1 MKSIIVLDIGTQF
14 VKGLIFE
21 IKKDGKEKIF
31 RAAVDKSNSE
41 DIFLSCQKAIK
52 ILKKKSGIKPEEIF
66 LGIGNDILKGR
77 TTTLCYKR
85 ENPNQKFDLAE
96 LKYLIQKIEWK
107 ALDTIR
113 KEFVLE
119 TEFKDTDARLIDAFV
134 LDIKIDGRSIVNPIG
149 MNGQQICLSV
159 YNTYIASK
167 NLEEMRKLLG
177 AIKLKSVGFI
187 PVPYALFSYLDLEKS
202 QKGDALII
210 DIGAKTTEITLIEN
224 GGEVIETRS
233 FHLGGQAL
241 TRVLADFLGMKPSEA
256 EAVKNKYSNKE
267 VSLEV
272 KKKFDKLFA
281 PNISSWQKGVKF
293 VLEDFYKKYKF
304 LPSKIFLC
312 GGGSNFPLIE
322 NSLKKEKEFKILKL
336 EEDSCSALKRVYD
349 DWPDG
354 ENIFLPILKRVIKL
368 IQNQ

>member
-1 MKSIIVLDIGTQF
+1 MKNIIVLDIGTQF
-14 VKGLIFE
+14 VKGLISE
-21 IKKDGKEKIF
+21 TRTSVE
-31 RAAVDKSNSE
+31 KSNSE
-41 DIFLSCQKAIK
+41 DIFLACQKVIK
-52 ILKKKSGIKPEEIF
+52 ILKKKSGIKPEGVF
-66 LGIGNDILKGR
+66 WGIGSDILKGR
-77 TTTLCYKR
+77 TITLCYKR
-85 ENPNQKFDLAE
+85 ENPNQKFDMAE

-134 LDIKIDGRSIVNPIG
+134 VDIKIDNRSVIDPIG
-149 MNGQQICLSV
+149 AHGQQICLSV

-167 NLEEMRKLLG
+167 NLEDLEKLIGTL
-177 AIKLKSVGFI
+177 KLKSVGFI
-187 PVPYALFSYLDLEKS
+187 PIPYALFSHLDLEKS

-210 DIGAKTTEITLIEN
+210 DIGGKITEITLIEN

-267 VSLEV
+267 VSQEV
-272 KKKFDKLFA
+272 KRKMDKLFA

-293 VLEDFYKKYKF
+293 VLEDFYKKYKS

-312 GGGSNFPLIE
+312 GQGSKFPLIE
-322 NSLKKEKEFKILKL
+322 SNLKKEKKFKILKL
-336 EEDSCSALKRVYD
+336 EKDSCSALKRVYE
-349 DWPDG
+349 DWPGG
-354 ENIFLPILKRVIKL
+354 ENIFLPIFKRVIKL